1 MSQYFHKPYEPF
13 EGDINV
19 KVDLT
24 NDATKADLKNA
35 TEIDTSKLTLK
46 SNLANLKAEIDE
58 LDIDELVP
66 VSVDLSKLSDL
77 VKSDVV
83 QKTVYDKLVAKVNNI
98 EISGFVLITKYD
110 TDKSELD
117 KKTPDTT
124 GLFKKPDYNAKI
136 TEKEKKIS
144 SINGLATYSVL
155 TAFENKI
162 PNISR
167 LVKKTDYNAKT
178 SEIEKKLTD
187 HNHDKYITTPE
198 FNKFTAEVFVARL
211 AQANLITKTDFY
223 NKLISLNKKINSN
236 KTKHGL
242 ANNEFK
248 KLQTFDSIY
257 FRGKCHFE
265 EDGAQNYLVFQPMH
279 RYF

>member
-19 KVDLT
+19 KVY
-24 NDATKADLKNA
+24 ATKTDLKNA

-98 EISGFVLITKYD
+98 EISGFLLITKYD

-117 KKTPDTT
+117 KKIPDTT

-136 TEKEKKIS
+136 TEIEKKIP

-198 FNKFTAEVFVARL
+198 FNKFMAEVFVARL

-236 KTKHGL
+236 KTKHVL